1 MDRRKFLR
9 TATAAGTA
17 GVALSLTSTSAFAG
31 MTRPANTIP
40 PGKAAALTDAQKD
53 QKLTDILNTLEAV
66 PNDLKNADPAT
77 TPDYK
82 NRLFVATNGITV
94 VEAPGTTQEDAAQFG
109 VGGCVL
115 AVAGVVVQY
124 GVPVAKVIAWIR
136 KAKAL
141 YGAVNS
147 IRSAI
152 LVGTAAGEIGE
163 EAATVLMGILG
174 LDSVVNAC
182 F

>member
-17 GVALSLTSTSAFAG
+17 GVALTLTSSSAFAG

-115 AVAGVVVQY
+115 